1 MLSYLSKPFK
11 YMCEVSTHVGRV
23 VERER
28 ALSEVMMLLPVLARG
43 LGRPE
48 PAEMEHFRGLGLP
61 VEAHLAPGH
70 VQVLMALG
78 GGARP
83 VGWLAEE
90 VGVSRPAASQLVD
103 RLEEHGI
110 VERRPD
116 PADRRV
122 VLVDYVPGMR
132 EVARGMMEV
141 RRRRLEEAFEEM
153 DDREVETVLRGL
165 RLLVERFEGARYGE
179 HERGVF

>member
-1 MLSYLSKPFK
+1 ML
-11 YMCEVSTHVGRV
+11 G
-23 VERER
+23 
-28 ALSEVMMLLPVLARG
+28 EVMMLLPVLARG

-48 PAEMEHFRGLGLP
+48 PAEMEKFGALGLP
-61 VEAHLAPGH
+61 VDAHLSPGH

-78 GGARP
+78 RGPLP
-83 VGWLAEE
+83 VGRIAEE

-110 VERRPD
+110 AERRAD
-116 PADRRV
+116 PEDGRV

-132 EVARGMMEV
+132 EVARRMMEV
-141 RRRRLEEAFEEM
+141 RRRRLEEAFVGM

-165 RLLVERFEGARYGE
+165 RSLVGSFEGMGRAE
-179 HERGVF
+179 GVKRREEGAF